1 MNRMIPLLPAALAA
15 LSGCAIFSR
24 TEPVVL
30 RRYATHTVVQDSA
43 SAVRITVFALPVPA
57 APSTATVLTSLSP
70 EAQAEMVKAMAART
84 GGDARALVQAL
95 ALPIREASSTP
106 SFQDRTRISRRLVFS
121 LDHSSSSA
129 ADRISDA
136 RIIVRPVN
144 GSQFVSWNRI
154 ENPRE
159 TVDVGKLSLSRE
171 RNTGAEL
178 GLALPFLSATPSLSA
193 SAATT
198 LQEEMVLRRQRTPLT
213 GTLTA
218 TEAVLLQQGDIETDL
233 SGNITADFD
242 MVVPHGGYYTV
253 FTASLPDA
261 CGGAPSFNRQ
271 TTRYAAA
278 GLNAPSDT
286 GRGAGGPAP
295 VGVNVELQYTLRHV
309 PAGDRTLPEGDDAA
323 EFRKGR
329 DTIRLVEI
337 LPGEA
342 LRFAV
347 FQLRIAGDSIEIEG
361 AAPSARADRRNVLEF
376 GTFEEAVDMLAWI
389 RRCTVAKLGYPLW
402 AGNRAMTDG
411 DRAAMHVWRA
421 PVNYKGDEGE
431 LPLRR

>member
-1 MNRMIPLLPAALAA
+1 MNRIITLLPAALAA
-15 LSGCAIFSR
+15 LAGCAALGR

-30 RRYATHTVVQDSA
+30 RRYAAHRVVPDSA
-43 SAVRITVFALPVPA
+43 SSVRITVFALPVPA
-57 APSTATVLTSLSP
+57 GPSTATVLTSLSP
-70 EAQAEMVKAMAART
+70 EAQAEMVKAMAERT

-121 LDHSSSSA
+121 LDHSSRGA

-144 GSQFVSWNRI
+144 GSRFVSWNRI

-159 TVDVGKLSLSRE
+159 TVDVGKLSVSRE
-171 RNTGAEL
+171 RNAGAEL
-178 GLALPFLSATPSLSA
+178 GLALPFLSAAPSLSA

-242 MVVPHGGYYTV
+242 MVVPQGGYYTV
-253 FTASLPDA
+253 FTASFPDT

-271 TTRYAAA
+271 TTRYALAD
-278 GLNAPSDT
+278 S
-286 GRGAGGPAP
+286 GGPAP
-295 VGVNVELQYTLRHV
+295 VEVNVELQYTLRHV
-309 PAGDRTLPEGDDAA
+309 PAGDRTLPEGDDMA
-323 EFRKGR
+323 EFRKGT
-329 DTIRLVEI
+329 DTVGLVSI
-337 LPGEA
+337 LPGET
-342 LRFAV
+342 LHFSV
-347 FQLRIAGDSIEIEG
+347 FQLRIGEQTIEIEG
-361 AAPSARADRRNVLEF
+361 AAPSAGINRRNLLEF
-376 GTFEEAVDMLAWI
+376 GTFEEAVDMLTWI

-402 AGNRAMTDG
+402 AGGRALTDA
-411 DRAAMHVWRA
+411 DRGAMHVWRA
-421 PVNYKGDEGE
+421 PVNYVGEGGE
-431 LPLRR
+431 PPLRR